1 MVVERLQGCEPSQR
15 ITQRFL
21 RPPFEKLNLCEQ
33 QVLNALNAKISLE
46 TRTSVLA
53 SNGNSSRHV
62 VSVLNHV
69 L

>member
-1 MVVERLQGCEPSQR
+1 M
-15 ITQRFL
+15 
-21 RPPFEKLNLCEQ
+21 
-33 QVLNALNAKISLE
+33 LNALNAKISLE

-62 VSVLNHV
+62 VSLLNHV